1 MKYDMALRAM
11 QRSREAHVA
20 YLNELDAGL
29 LTAERRPGDKD
40 WTETT
45 PFRHVEI
52 REAISL
58 LDNLIQHY
66 KSINED

>member
-1 MKYDMALRAM
+1 MKYDTALMAM
-11 QRSREAHVA
+11 QRSREAHVGF
-20 YLNELDAGL
+20 LKELDGGL

-45 PFRHVEI
+45 PFRHVET

-58 LDNLIQHY
+58 LDNLIHHY